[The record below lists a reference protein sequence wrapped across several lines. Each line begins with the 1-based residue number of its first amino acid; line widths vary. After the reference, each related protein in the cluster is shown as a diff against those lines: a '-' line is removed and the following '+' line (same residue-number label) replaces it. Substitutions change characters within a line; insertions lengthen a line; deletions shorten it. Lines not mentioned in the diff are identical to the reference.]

1 MITSFCCSETENL
14 FAWHFNPCPDNFC
27 MKIYFI
33 CFWSLFRQTSC
44 NSNMSVRKNTGVE
57 FVYINL
63 TPMVPKFFTANTNT
77 IKFLFFVMQ
86 ADKLRL
92 QHECEKR
99 LDITAGRYE
108 ERITELH
115 SVIAE
120 LRKKIERHQINVIRY
135 GGKNLGS
142 NEWHRV
148 TVNKI
153 IWCVHAL
160 VFQQISIYSYLN

>member
-1 MITSFCCSETENL
+1 MQLLHEYEKEYWC
-14 FAWHFNPCPDNFC
+14 
-27 MKIYFI
+27 
-33 CFWSLFRQTSC
+33 
-44 NSNMSVRKNTGVE
+44 

-63 TPMVPKFFTANTNT
+63 TPVVPKLFTANMNT
-77 IKFLFFVMQ
+77 LKFLFFIMQ

-135 GGKNLGS
+135 GGKNLRS

-148 TVNKI
+148 TVNKSNVVCTLN
-153 IWCVHAL
+153 WFFNKLAYTC
-160 VFQQISIYSYLN
+160 SYLNKCISECMCIQSYI

>member
-1 MITSFCCSETENL
+1 M
-14 FAWHFNPCPDNFC
+14 
-27 MKIYFI
+27 
-33 CFWSLFRQTSC
+33 
-44 NSNMSVRKNTGVE
+44 NT
-57 FVYINL
+57 L
-63 TPMVPKFFTANTNT
+63 
-77 IKFLFFVMQ
+77 KFLFFIMQ

-135 GGKNLGS
+135 GGKNLRS
-142 NEWHRV
+142 NEWHSYCKQIKFGV
-148 TVNKI
+148 YIK
-153 IWCVHAL
+153 L
-160 VFQQISIYSYLN
+160 VFQQISIYMQLFE

>member
-1 MITSFCCSETENL
+1 
-14 FAWHFNPCPDNFC
+14 
-27 MKIYFI
+27 
-33 CFWSLFRQTSC
+33 
-44 NSNMSVRKNTGVE
+44 
-57 FVYINL
+57 
-63 TPMVPKFFTANTNT
+63 
-77 IKFLFFVMQ
+77 MQ

-160 VFQQISIYSYLN
+160 VFQQISTVYTVI